1 MRNDSSLT
9 YNTQHSKVQNFKDF
23 ESNIRKE
30 KDELK
35 KIKRNY
41 KTNKDGSYNL
51 ANTDSDKLKY
61 NKITHKTDNN
71 FGKDLVSDF
80 IEEMEDEVKDTNHK
94 YKLEKTQDK
103 VKMESY
109 VEFVQNQMNV
119 PQMDS
124 NMDNMEDSF
133 IGNEDVTSYMFFG
146 NLKTIYRLS
155 NEILG
160 MDENKVDEILNQ
172 GHNWAEDHITSA
184 KVQISQVLNF
194 LMNKPTSQ
202 VKPTPLPL
210 IEGHQGNYMFF
221 ANLENLMKQ
230 SEQLLLLDEQMVD
243 DVLMDGH
250 DWAEDHISSAK
261 ENVEQVHDFLKN
273 TLM

>member
-80 IEEMEDEVKDTNHK
+80 IEEMEDEVKDTDHK

-103 VKMESY
+103 AKMESY
-109 VEFVQNQMNV
+109 QEFVQKKM
-119 PQMDS
+119 MSDS
-124 NMDNMEDSF
+124 DDVQTMMPDSDYSDDT
-133 IGNEDVTSYMFFG
+133 NVTSYMFFG
-146 NLKTIYRLS
+146 NLQTIHRLAS
-155 NEILG
+155 EILQ
-160 MDENKVDEILNQ
+160 MDQSKVNQ
-172 GHNWAEDHITSA
+172 LLDDGHNWAEDHITTA
-184 KVQISQVLNF
+184 KVQVTQVFNF
-194 LMNKPTSQ
+194 LMNKTL
-202 VKPTPLPL
+202 K
-210 IEGHQGNYMFF
+210 EDHQYNYMFF
-221 ANLENLMKQ
+221 GNLETIQ
-230 SEQLLLLDEQMVD
+230 EQCEKMLSLDEDQVD
-243 DVLMDGH
+243 QTLVNGH
-250 DWAEDHISSAK
+250 DWAEDHIASAK
-261 ENVEQVHDFLKN
+261 ENVEQVHEFLQN
-273 TLM
+273 EMM